1 MNGSRVVALDNGS
14 EDGNNGGKL
23 EALRRQFFVD
33 EDLITSRLEELA
45 AKVRRFCTVDK
56 RGNVHVSPEVKGAKS
71 QIQVALSARAVAAR
85 LNSEIQEDVSV
96 VELAEATGL
105 AKDVVSARCG
115 ELVKSRDIDSSRRG
129 TFRIQQ
135 DRIER
140 FLNSL
145 ATA

>member
-1 MNGSRVVALDNGS
+1 MS
-14 EDGNNGGKL
+14 
-23 EALRRQFFVD
+23 
-33 EDLITSRLEELA
+33 
-45 AKVRRFCTVDK
+45 
-56 RGNVHVSPEVKGAKS
+56 HEVKVAKN

-115 ELVKSRDIDSSRRG
+115 ELVKSRGIDSSRRG

-140 FLNSL
+140 FLDSL